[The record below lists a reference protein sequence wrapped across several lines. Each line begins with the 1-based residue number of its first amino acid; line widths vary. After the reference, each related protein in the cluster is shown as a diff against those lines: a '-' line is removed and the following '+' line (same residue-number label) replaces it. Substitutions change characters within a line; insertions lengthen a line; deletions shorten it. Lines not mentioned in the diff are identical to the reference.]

1 MKAQNRLPAET
12 VNLDIG
18 GWKLAVSIARSTIN
32 NEVREIVFVERAGK
46 AGSELDEKFHELGV
60 QLSRAIQ
67 GRDPL
72 TGEEVR
78 GDPL

>member
-67 GRDPL
+67 GRDPE
-72 TGEEVR
+72 TGDDVR

>member
-67 GRDPL
+67 GRDPE
-72 TGEEVR
+72 TGDAVR

>member
-12 VNLDIG
+12 VNLNIG
-18 GWKLAVSIARSTIN
+18 GWMLAVSIARSVDG
-32 NEVREIVFVERAGK
+32 EVRELVFVERAGK
-46 AGSELDEKFHELGV
+46 VGSELDEKFHELGI

>member
-12 VNLDIG
+12 VNLNIG
-18 GWKLAVSIARSTIN
+18 GW
-32 NEVREIVFVERAGK
+32 
-46 AGSELDEKFHELGV
+46 KFHELGI

-78 GDPL
+78 GGPL